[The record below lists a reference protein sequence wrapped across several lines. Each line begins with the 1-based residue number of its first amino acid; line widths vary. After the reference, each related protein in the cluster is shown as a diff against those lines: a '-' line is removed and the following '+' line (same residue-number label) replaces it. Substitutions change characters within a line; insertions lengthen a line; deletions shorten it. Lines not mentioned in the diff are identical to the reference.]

1 MKYNGNN
8 SLCLFKQ
15 YDDIQW
21 SVDEKEE
28 ISETNEIINNDF
40 LSQTENTTQHDD
52 DINKPND
59 YMNEIFTD
67 IPDDLAW
74 QSTSPCSSESIDSFS
89 CSRNDLRNYIKDN
102 LLSNQKSF
110 TSNKSLECMNIDNS
124 MSTMNILSISNHFEN
139 TLDPSLFYPID
150 YTMTH
155 NYCLNEYDNH
165 HRNDEE
171 LFNNIKEQTKITSN
185 DLNEDESQL
194 ESTDIAW
201 MDTLDVS
208 NLRMD
213 DVVQIF
219 STVNSLKSTSE
230 EINKF
235 DYSVSSPSSSSSSTT
250 SSSTPSSSSS
260 SSLSSPSL
268 SSTPSSS
275 SSSSSSPPPSSSSST
290 PSSSSSSSLSSP
302 SSSLFQHNY
311 NRNNKRLQL
320 NQNSIF
326 NNNEIISNE
335 EEHVEHKLPYNN
347 EKNNDEYNSDST
359 LTCSEAE
366 YYNNLIRQ
374 KRLRKYRT
382 NKRKF
387 KHRSLISND
396 QDGSYSPSSSS
407 SSSNDD
413 DDDDDEEEEEEGEEV
428 EKEKKKEYE
437 KIVNNQC
444 KKFTYHSITTNLHHR
459 KKPPSSEHYIQ
470 SPNEINEYE
479 SWWPNPITRRMHKDF
494 RSTLWLSNELSDS
507 NDKEIQQQSTT
518 SMNKIKS
525 RKHRKFAHSH
535 SHSHNNHDRCKNKQM
550 ELWQFILYSLEISKD
565 SAFQWVNKSTGLFR
579 IVNTQLAAK
588 EWGYY
593 RNNKLMDYEKMARA
607 IRFYY
612 KDSILRKSRQQLHF
626 QFAMPYVKW
635 AEKFYENKKMLF

>member
-1 MKYNGNN
+1 MY
-8 SLCLFKQ
+8 
-15 YDDIQW
+15 
-21 SVDEKEE
+21 
-28 ISETNEIINNDF
+28 F
-40 LSQTENTTQHDD
+40 LSQTENTTQQDND
-52 DINKPND
+52 DINKSND

-89 CSRNDLRNYIKDN
+89 CSHNDLN
-102 LLSNQKSF
+102 
-110 TSNKSLECMNIDNS
+110 NS

-165 HRNDEE
+165 YRNDEE
-171 LFNNIKEQTKITSN
+171 LFNNNIKEQTKIT
-185 DLNEDESQL
+185 
-194 ESTDIAW
+194 
-201 MDTLDVS
+201 S

-235 DYSVSSPSSSSSSTT
+235 DYSVSS
-250 SSSTPSSSSS
+250 SSTPSSSHHHRRHHHHRHH
-260 SSLSSPSL
+260 SSPSL

-275 SSSSSSPPPSSSSST
+275 SSSSSSLSSSSTPSSST

-302 SSSLFQHNY
+302 PSSLFQHNY
-311 NRNNKRLQL
+311 DWNNKRLQL

-326 NNNEIISNE
+326 NDNEIISNE

-382 NKRKF
+382 NKRKS

-407 SSSNDD
+407 SSSSSSNDD
-413 DDDDDEEEEEEGEEV
+413 DDDDDDERGGGGGGG
-428 EKEKKKEYE
+428 K
-437 KIVNNQC
+437 
-444 KKFTYHSITTNLHHR
+444 
-459 KKPPSSEHYIQ
+459 HYIQ
-470 SPNEINEYE
+470 SSNEINEYE

-494 RSTLWLSNELSDS
+494 CSTLWLSNELSDC
-507 NDKEIQQQSTT
+507 NDKEIQQQSIT

-525 RKHRKFAHSH
+525 RKHRKFAHSHSH

-593 RNNKLMDYEKMARA
+593 
-607 IRFYY
+607 
-612 KDSILRKSRQQLHF
+612 
-626 QFAMPYVKW
+626 
-635 AEKFYENKKMLF
+635 

>member
-1 MKYNGNN
+1 MLPLLEEINLNCQLSN
-8 SLCLFKQ
+8 ELCLFKQ

-52 DINKPND
+52 LNKPND

-89 CSRNDLRNYIKDN
+89 CSRNDLRNDVEDH
-102 LLSNQKSF
+102 LLSNQKSL
-110 TSNKSLECMNIDNS
+110 SSDKSIECMNIDNN

-139 TLDPSLFYPID
+139 TLDPSLFYAMD

-208 NLRMD
+208 
-213 DVVQIF
+213 I
-219 STVNSLKSTSE
+219 NSLKSTSE

-235 DYSVSSPSSSSSSTT
+235 DYSISSPSSSP
-250 SSSTPSSSSS
+250 SSTPSSSS
-260 SSLSSPSL
+260 SSPSL

-275 SSSSSSPPPSSSSST
+275 SSPSLSST
-290 PSSSSSSSLSSP
+290 PSSSSSPSSSSTP

-311 NRNNKRLQL
+311 DRNNKRLQL

-326 NNNEIISNE
+326 NDNEIISNE

-407 SSSNDD
+407 SSSSSN
-413 DDDDDEEEEEEGEEV
+413 DDDDEEEEEEEEEE
-428 EKEKKKEYE
+428 EKEKEKEYE
-437 KIVNNQC
+437 KIIDNQC

-459 KKPPSSEHYIQ
+459 KKPPSPEHYIQ
-470 SPNEINEYE
+470 SSNERNEYE

-494 RSTLWLSNELSDS
+494 RSTLWLSNELLDS
-507 NDKEIQQQSTT
+507 NDKEIQQQFTT

-535 SHSHNNHDRCKNKQM
+535 SHNNHDRYKNKQM

-635 AEKFYENKKMLF
+635 AEKFYENKKMFF

>member
-1 MKYNGNN
+1 MVCYYKLNNKYQYDVVE
-8 SLCLFKQ
+8 SLFKQ

-21 SVDEKEE
+21 TVDEKAE
-28 ISETNEIINNDF
+28 INETNEIINNDF
-40 LSQTENTTQHDD
+40 LSQTENSIQHN
-52 DINKPND
+52 DINKTTDNI
-59 YMNEIFTD
+59 NEIFTN
-67 IPDDLAW
+67 IPDDLTW
-74 QSTSPCSSESIDSFS
+74 QSNSPCSSESIDSIS
-89 CSRNDLRNYIKDN
+89 LNHNDLRNSIEDN
-102 LLSNQKSF
+102 LLFNHKVF
-110 TSNKSLECMNIDNS
+110 PSNKSFECMNID
-124 MSTMNILSISNHFEN
+124 HFDL
-139 TLDPSLFYPID
+139 LDPSLYYAMN

-155 NYCLNEYDNH
+155 NYYFNEYNEYPKN
-165 HRNDEE
+165 NDE
-171 LFNNIKEQTKITSN
+171 LFNNIKEQIKITSN

-208 NLRMD
+208 SLRMD

-230 EINKF
+230 EINKC
-235 DYSVSSPSSSSSSTT
+235 DYSISSPLSSSP
-250 SSSTPSSSSS
+250 SSTPSSSSS
-260 SSLSSPSL
+260 SPSLSSKPSSSTSSSPSP

-275 SSSSSSPPPSSSSST
+275 SSSSSPSSSSTPSSSSSSSSST
-290 PSSSSSSSLSSP
+290 PSSSSSSSSSSP
-302 SSSLFQHNY
+302 SSSSSLFQHNY
-311 NRNNKRLQL
+311 DLNNKRLQL
-320 NQNSIF
+320 NQNSMF
-326 NNNEIISNE
+326 NDNEFISNE
-335 EEHVEHKLPYNN
+335 KEDSEHKLLYNN

-396 QDGSYSPSSSS
+396 QDGSYSSSSS
-407 SSSNDD
+407 SSSSTD
-413 DDDDDEEEEEEGEEV
+413 DDDDDEEEEKEGE
-428 EKEKKKEYE
+428 KEDE

-444 KKFTYHSITTNLHHR
+444 KKFTDHSITTNVYHR

-470 SPNEINEYE
+470 SSNEINEYE

-494 RSTLWLSNELSDS
+494 HSTLWLSNELLDC
-507 NDKEIQQQSTT
+507 NDKEIQQQSIS

-525 RKHRKFAHSH
+525 RKYRKFAHSH
-535 SHSHNNHDRCKNKQM
+535 SYNNHDRCKNKQM

-635 AEKFYENKKMLF
+635 AEKFYKNKKMFF

>member
-1 MKYNGNN
+1 
-8 SLCLFKQ
+8 
-15 YDDIQW
+15 
-21 SVDEKEE
+21 
-28 ISETNEIINNDF
+28 
-40 LSQTENTTQHDD
+40 
-52 DINKPND
+52 
-59 YMNEIFTD
+59 
-67 IPDDLAW
+67 
-74 QSTSPCSSESIDSFS
+74 
-89 CSRNDLRNYIKDN
+89 
-102 LLSNQKSF
+102 
-110 TSNKSLECMNIDNS
+110 MNIDNNNNNNN
-124 MSTMNILSISNHFEN
+124 MSTMNILNLSNHFDN
-139 TLDPSLFYPID
+139 LLDPSLYYAMN
-150 YTMTH
+150 YTMTN
-155 NYCLNEYDNH
+155 NYYFNEYNEYH
-165 HRNDEE
+165 KNNDE
-171 LFNNIKEQTKITSN
+171 LFNNIKEQTKIISN

-208 NLRMD
+208 SLRMD

-230 EINKF
+230 EINKC
-235 DYSVSSPSSSSSSTT
+235 DYSISSPSSPSPSSTPSSSSSSPSLSSKPSSSTSSSPS

-260 SSLSSPSL
+260 SPSLSSKPSSSTSSSSPSS

-275 SSSSSSPPPSSSSST
+275 SSSSSSS
-290 PSSSSSSSLSSP
+290 PSSSSSSSL
-302 SSSLFQHNY
+302 FQHNY
-311 NRNNKRLQL
+311 DLNNKRLQL
-320 NQNSIF
+320 NQNSMF
-326 NNNEIISNE
+326 NDNEFISNE
-335 EEHVEHKLPYNN
+335 KEDSEHKLLYNN

-396 QDGSYSPSSSS
+396 QDGSYSSSSS
-407 SSSNDD
+407 SYSST
-413 DDDDDEEEEEEGEEV
+413 DDDDEEEEEEK
-428 EKEKKKEYE
+428 EKEEEKEDE

-444 KKFTYHSITTNLHHR
+444 KKFTDHSITTNVYHR

-470 SPNEINEYE
+470 SSNEINEYE

-494 RSTLWLSNELSDS
+494 HSTLWLSNELLDC
-507 NDKEIQQQSTT
+507 NDKEIQQQSIS

-525 RKHRKFAHSH
+525 RKYRKFAYSH
-535 SHSHNNHDRCKNKQM
+535 SYNNHDRCKNKQM

-635 AEKFYENKKMLF
+635 AEKFYKNKKMFF